1 MIFISVLSFI
11 IMTLGYEVV
20 KVLYMDMA
28 NVNKDFIIIKRKM
41 PYPFK
46 WIQLNGNV
54 KVG

>member
-1 MIFISVLSFI
+1 
-11 IMTLGYEVV
+11 MTLGYEVV
-20 KVLYMDMA
+20 KVLYMYMA
-28 NVNKDFIIIKRKM
+28 NVNKDFIIIIKRKM